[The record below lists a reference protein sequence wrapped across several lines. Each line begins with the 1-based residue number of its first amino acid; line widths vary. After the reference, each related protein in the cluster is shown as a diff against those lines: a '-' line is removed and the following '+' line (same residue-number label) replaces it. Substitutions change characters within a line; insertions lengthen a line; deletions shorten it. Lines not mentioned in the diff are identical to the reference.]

1 MSKQMGRVVLFGA
14 TCIVA
19 CGSPQTMAPA
29 GGGGAATSPTA
40 VSGGGGELTGGVGGV
55 AAGVAGSLAMSGG
68 AAGTSGAGMPGGGVA
83 GQAELGGAGGAAG
96 APAGGQAAAGATG
109 ACAPGALIC
118 EDFERFASGSSD
130 LSPEWISYSY
140 QGGLV
145 RVDDSKPHA
154 GSRSL
159 HLSTTAGAR
168 HYADIVKINPPDQPL
183 LPNHHYGRAMVWLK
197 TIPSQAHFLINHASG
212 PLAAD
217 PSTVAKYSYGG
228 HLGRLEPTYSQKM
241 PVGGVEHPALRGG
254 GPELGDPFPAP
265 VDCQRT
271 ATSEPVPTQRWM
283 CWEWSF
289 DADKSETHL
298 WIDGQAM
305 TEVDLSIQT
314 PGSCKTVQGP
324 KLFNKLVIGW
334 EVYTAASEVDQE
346 AYIDDLVI
354 AATRVGCPVP

>member
-1 MSKQMGRVVLFGA
+1 MFASGAGGEVTGGGGGSAMMGSAGSAVNGA
-14 TCIVA
+14 PSGA
-19 CGSPQTMAPA
+19 ASGGALSGSAGQGGQGGVGGNGGDAGGA
-29 GGGGAATSPTA
+29 GGGQAGAATS
-40 VSGGGGELTGGVGGV
+40 
-55 AAGVAGSLAMSGG
+55 
-68 AAGTSGAGMPGGGVA
+68 
-83 GQAELGGAGGAAG
+83 
-96 APAGGQAAAGATG
+96 
-109 ACAPGALIC
+109 CAPGALIC
-118 EDFERFASGSSD
+118 EDFERFANGSSD
-130 LSPEWISYSY
+130 LSPDWISYSY

-168 HYADIVKINPPDQPL
+168 HYADIVKINPPDRPL
-183 LPNHHYGRAMVWLK
+183 LPNHHFGRAMVWLK

-228 HLGRLEPTYSQKM
+228 HLGQLEPTYSQKM

-289 DADKSETHL
+289 DADKSEMHL

-305 TEVDLSIQT
+305 PQVDFSAQT

-324 KLFNKLVIGW
+324 QLFNKLVIGW

-346 AYIDDLVI
+346 AYIDDLAI
-354 AATRVGCPVP
+354 AETRVGCPEP